1 MNRKRKRVVESFR
14 SAAQAI
20 GPLSKDVSVFAV
32 TRGQWSMIDAILHCL
47 SELGPSEVSVWTWT
61 IADYEI
67 EAMGGLMAR
76 SEITAATLVIDQ
88 SADRRN
94 ADTIDKWRQRFG
106 ANSVRIVKNHAKIA
120 RVWNRDL
127 RLLLRGSMNLNFNPR
142 FEQFDLTEGGEDF
155 ELVERLE
162 SELPVLPARYSNAEV
177 EAATKVS
184 QAFDRQQLEMFRGT
198 KVWGK

>member
-1 MNRKRKRVVESFR
+1 MKRKRVVESFR
-14 SAAQAI
+14 SAAEAI
-20 GPLSKDVSVFAV
+20 GHLSPEMSLFAV
-32 TRGQWSMIDAILHCL
+32 TRGQWSMIDAILYCL
-47 SELGPSEVSVWTWT
+47 SELGPAEVSVWTWT

-76 SEITAATLVIDQ
+76 SEITAGTLVIDQ

-94 ADTIDKWRQRFG
+94 AAAIDKWRDRFG
-106 ANSVRIVKNHAKIA
+106 PESVRICKNHAKIA
-120 RVWNRDL
+120 RVWNRNL

-142 FEQFDLTEGGEDF
+142 FEQFDLTEGGQDF
-155 ELVERLE
+155 ELVQRLE
-162 SELPVLPARYSNAEV
+162 LELPVLPRNYSNGEV

-184 QAFDRQQLEMFRGT
+184 QAFDRQQLEMFRGV

>member
-1 MNRKRKRVVESFR
+1 MKRKRVVESFR
-14 SAAQAI
+14 SAAEAI
-20 GPLSKDVSVFAV
+20 GPLEPGMSLFAV
-32 TRGQWSMIDAILHCL
+32 TRGQWSMIDAIFHCL
-47 SELGPSEVSVWTWT
+47 AETGPANLSVWTWT

-76 SEITAATLVIDQ
+76 QELLSGTLVIDQ

-94 ADTIDKWRQRFG
+94 ASTIDKWRGRFG
-106 ANSVRIVKNHAKIA
+106 PESVRICKNHAKIA

-155 ELVERLE
+155 ALVERLE
-162 SELPVLPARYSNAEV
+162 HELPVLPRKYSNAEV

-184 QAFDRQQLEMFRGT
+184 QAFERQQLEMFRGV
-198 KVWGK
+198 KVWAK